1 MEHQHYPAV
10 KVTISEIVQ
19 GVIKQEDQSQP
30 LHILTPSGEKV
41 YRCNIMATILNLE
54 KVGSITN
61 VLIDDGS
68 GQIIVRFFEEVSP
81 SIKLAVGKCFL
92 LNGKAR
98 IYNEEKYI
106 SPEIMK
112 EISPLWL
119 KARALE
125 VAKRKSITP
134 LLVETVEKEEVAKEE
149 IAKEEITAESSL
161 FPSQRILG
169 LIKELDQ
176 GSGVLVE
183 EVIHKSSLKETEQL
197 LQAMLEKGEI
207 FQIAPG
213 KIKVL

>member
-1 MEHQHYPAV
+1 MEHQRYPAV

-19 GVIKQEDQSQP
+19 GTIKQEEQNQP
-30 LHILTPSGEKV
+30 LYILTPSGEKV
-41 YRCNIMATILNLE
+41 YRCNIMAAILNLE

-61 VLIDDGS
+61 AFIDDGS
-68 GQIIVRFFEEVSP
+68 GRIIVRFFEEVSP
-81 SIKLAVGKCFL
+81 STKLAVGKCFL
-92 LNGKAR
+92 LIGKAR
-98 IYNEEKYI
+98 VYNEEKYI

-125 VAKRKSITP
+125 VAKRKSIAP
-134 LLVETVEKEEVAKEE
+134 LLVKTVEKEEVAE
-149 IAKEEITAESSL
+149 EEITAGYSL

-213 KIKVL
+213 KVKVL